1 MYPRDK
7 KRYSEEVSMKDGRY
21 RVISGVVF
29 GLVAVGHLI
38 RAALQLPAQVG
49 TTPVPMWVSW
59 AAVVIAGGLCFWAFR
74 GSE

>member
-1 MYPRDK
+1 
-7 KRYSEEVSMKDGRY
+7 MKGSRY
-21 RVISGVVF
+21 RAFSGVAF

-59 AAVVIAGGLCFWAFR
+59 AAVVVAGGLCVWAFR